1 MPVNFM
7 AKTEIS
13 EKTGGFDM
21 EVKNA
26 HKKYQD
32 LLTSKQLAEQGLI
45 PTDKA
50 VDYAKAL
57 KKCKNSKVV

>member
-1 MPVNFM
+1 
-7 AKTEIS
+7 
-13 EKTGGFDM
+13 M